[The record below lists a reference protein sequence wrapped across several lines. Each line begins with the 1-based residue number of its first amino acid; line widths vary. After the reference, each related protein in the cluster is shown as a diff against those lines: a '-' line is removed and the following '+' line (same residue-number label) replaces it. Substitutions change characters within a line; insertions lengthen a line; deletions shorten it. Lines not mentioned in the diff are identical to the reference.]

1 MLSELEG
8 SGEEARGESG
18 VAAGTPPTKGE
29 PSSLECALWKV
40 VSSPAGLGA
49 PREETGTGTKAPGER
64 PLSPRP
70 MLGLFTPAP
79 RGNNTEGAKRSG
91 PSCLLLLMGPPFPRL
106 QPFLSVSKYHF
117 LCGAMVT
124 VDSSCCSVFV
134 FNVLTWQ
141 ISSWHPMTGTKVDF

>member
-8 SGEEARGESG
+8 PEEEARGESG
-18 VAAGTPPTKGE
+18 VAAGTLPTEGE
-29 PSSLECALWKV
+29 PSSSECALWKV
-40 VSSPAGLGA
+40 VSSPAELGA
-49 PREETGTGTKAPGER
+49 PREETGASTKAPGEH
-64 PLSPRP
+64 PLSPGP
-70 MLGLFTPAP
+70 TLGLFTPAP
-79 RGNNTEGAKRSG
+79 RGNNMEGAERSG
-91 PSCLLLLMGPPFPRL
+91 PSCPLLLMGPPFPRL

-117 LCGAMVT
+117 LCGVTVT